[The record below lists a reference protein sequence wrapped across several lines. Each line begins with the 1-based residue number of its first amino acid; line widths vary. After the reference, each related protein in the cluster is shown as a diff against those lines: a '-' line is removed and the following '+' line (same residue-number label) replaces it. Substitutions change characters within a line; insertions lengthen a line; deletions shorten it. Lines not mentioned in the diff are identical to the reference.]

1 MIMAEKE
8 KIAFQEKLKNMP
20 EEHPFECAKLCRLYC
35 YDDTP
40 TYVTNPAYD
49 AFTYPDYDRDNMSF
63 NYRHYDMEA
72 ETADDISV
80 DLIELL
86 EAYIDDDFV
95 KAIEICNMFNVP
107 MEQIK
112 QAKEELLKLCNSCD
126 EV

>member
-1 MIMAEKE
+1 MIITEEE
-8 KIAFQEKLKNMP
+8 KIAFQEKLKIMP
-20 EEHPFECAKLCRLYC
+20 EEHPFVRAKLCKIYC

-49 AFTYPDYDRDNMSF
+49 AFTYPTYDRDSMSF
-63 NYRHYDMEA
+63 IYRHYDMEA
-72 ETADDISV
+72 DTANDV
-80 DLIELL
+80 CVELIELL